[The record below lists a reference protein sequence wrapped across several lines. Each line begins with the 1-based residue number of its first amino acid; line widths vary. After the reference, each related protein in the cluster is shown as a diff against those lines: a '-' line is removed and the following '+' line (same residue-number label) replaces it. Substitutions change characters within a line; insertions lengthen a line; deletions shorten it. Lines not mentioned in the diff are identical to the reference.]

1 MRLIVISGRSG
12 SGKSTALNALEDE
25 GFNCIDNFPVRLLG
39 SLVADADPSARLAI
53 CIDARNR
60 RADLERLPGVLDDM
74 GVAEPG
80 VDRRVVY
87 LDARS
92 PTLVKRFSETR
103 RRHPLTD
110 ATTDLRE
117 AIDLEREWLA
127 ELAGLADL
135 SIDTTTLSAPELAAE
150 LRERLAMDGAV
161 ELVLL
166 FRSFAYRSGVPV
178 DADFVFDVR
187 CLPNPHWREDLRNLS
202 GLDPAVREYLDNEAE
217 VAALCGDIRDFLA
230 AWIPKFA
237 AGRRRYLAV
246 AIGCTGGRHRSV
258 YVAERLAAHFRDQSA
273 SFRDRGPT
281 REIDDVPRP
290 PKTGVSLTG
299 RSPARVLLR
308 HRDLPTS
315 ACPEATGAV
324 GREASP

>member
-25 GFNCIDNFPVRLLG
+25 GFNCIDNFPVRLLD
-39 SLVADADPSARLAI
+39 SLVAGADPSERLAV

-60 RADLERLPGVLDDM
+60 RADIERLPSVLGDM
-74 GVAEPG
+74 NIAEPG
-80 VDRRVVY
+80 TDCRIVY

-127 ELAGLADL
+127 ELAGMADL
-135 SIDTTTLSAPELAAE
+135 SIDTTGLSAPELAAE
-150 LRERLAMDGAV
+150 VRERLAMDNAV
-161 ELVLL
+161 EPILL
-166 FRSFAYRSGVPV
+166 FRSFAYRLGVPV

-187 CLPNPHWREDLRNLS
+187 CLPNPHWREDLRDLS
-202 GLDPAVREYLDNEAE
+202 GLDAAVREYLDNETE
-217 VAALCGDIRDFLA
+217 VAALCGDICDFLA

-237 AGRRRYLAV
+237 AGRRRYLSVAV
-246 AIGCTGGRHRSV
+246 GCTGGRHRSV
-258 YVAERLAAHFRDQSA
+258 YVAERLAAHF
-273 SFRDRGPT
+273 G
-281 REIDDVPRP
+281 DD
-290 PKTGVSLTG
+290 LD
-299 RSPARVLLR
+299 RSPQRRSARGHASQRKVLLR
-308 HRDLPTS
+308 HRDLPMPACSETS
-315 ACPEATGAV
+315 GALQ
-324 GREASP
+324 REAQP

>member
-39 SLVADADPSARLAI
+39 SLVADADPSERLAV

-80 VDRRVVY
+80 VDCRIVY

-150 LRERLAMDGAV
+150 VRERLVMDGAV
-161 ELVLL
+161 ELILL

-187 CLPNPHWREDLRNLS
+187 CLPNPHWREHLRDLS
-202 GLDPAVREYLDNEAE
+202 GLDAAVCEYLDDQSE
-217 VAALCGDIRDFLA
+217 VSALCGDIRDFLA
-230 AWIPKFA
+230 AWIPRFA
-237 AGRRRYLAV
+237 AGRRRYLSV

-258 YVAERLAAHFRDQSA
+258 YMAERLAAHFRDHSA
-273 SFRDRGPT
+273 
-281 REIDDVPRP
+281 
-290 PKTGVSLTG
+290 K
-299 RSPARVLLR
+299 VLLR
-308 HRDLPTS
+308 HRDLPIP
-315 ACPEATGAV
+315 ACGEATGAIQ
-324 GREASP
+324 REASP

>member
-39 SLVADADPSARLAI
+39 SLVADADPSERLAV

-60 RADLERLPGVLDDM
+60 RADLESLPSVLGDM

-80 VDRRVVY
+80 VDCRVVY

-135 SIDTTTLSAPELAAE
+135 SIDTTTLSAPELATE
-150 LRERLAMDGAV
+150 IRERLAMDAAV
-161 ELVLL
+161 ELIVL

-187 CLPNPHWREDLRNLS
+187 CLPNPHWREDLRDLS
-202 GLDPAVREYLDNEAE
+202 GLDAPVREYLDNEME
-217 VAALCGDIRDFLA
+217 VTALYGDIRDFLA

-237 AGRRRYLAV
+237 AGRRRYLSV

-258 YVAERLAAHFRDQSA
+258 YMVERLAAHFRDQSA
-273 SFRDRGPT
+273 K
-281 REIDDVPRP
+281 VM
-290 PKTGVSLTG
+290 
-299 RSPARVLLR
+299 LR
-308 HRDLPTS
+308 HRDLPMP
-315 ACPEATGAV
+315 ACRDARGGV
-324 GREASP
+324 RREASP